1 MSAKTVSLI
10 LAHPDKGSFN
20 HAIAAAAAKTLKEN
34 GYRVHFHD
42 LYKERFDPLL
52 FEYEFSQNAPI
63 PSAIQKHCR
72 QISAADGIVIV
83 HPNWWGMPPA
93 ILKGWIDRVL
103 RPGCAYNFLEGAKG
117 QGVPVGLLKAK
128 TVVVFNTSN
137 TAARR
142 EKKVFGDPL
151 ERIWKDCIFGLCGP
165 KRFYRKM
172 FHIIVTSSI
181 QQRKQWLK
189 ETKAIIRSHFS
200 EIRKTAK
207 RP

>member
-42 LYKERFDPLL
+42 LYKEHFDPLL
-52 FEYEFSQNAPI
+52 FESEFAQNAPI
-63 PSAIQKHCR
+63 PPAIKKHCR
-72 QISAADGIVIV
+72 QIAQADGVVIV

-103 RPGCAYNFLEGAKG
+103 RPGVAYNFIEGDKG
-117 QGVPVGLLKAK
+117 EGIPVGLLKAK

-137 TAARR
+137 TDTKR
-142 EKKVFGDPL
+142 EKTIFGDPL

-165 KRFYRKM
+165 NRFYRKM
-172 FHIIVTSSI
+172 FRVIVTSTLK
-181 QQRKQWLK
+181 QRRQWLK
-189 ETKAIIRSHFS
+189 ETISIT
-200 EIRKTAK
+200 KTCFPK
-207 RP
+207 TSIHHEDK